1 MAGFPPRGSA
11 ENYALAAFSAL
22 RARAAGKPNSQTGLI
37 AAIRRM
43 CIYLST
49 PRSVTD
55 DRSADYRPF
64 AAFAPRSGFEG
75 LNEAGVFQL
84 VISIFGGP
92 QKSISPVQGDGG
104 VLRPCA
110 FRALPALKHGS
121 AQVSRWGV
129 CHDALWI

>member
-1 MAGFPPRGSA
+1 MSEKF
-11 ENYALAAFSAL
+11 
-22 RARAAGKPNSQTGLI
+22 RAAAQRENRTFTQT
-37 AAIRRM
+37 AARM
-43 CIYLST
+43 SGRIHTLRT
-49 PRSVTD
+49 N
-55 DRSADYRPF
+55 RPF
-64 AAFAPRSGFEG
+64 AAFAPRAGFEG